1 MGLFYKIKSTFLFF
15 AVSGTLMA
23 QDVHYS
29 MFDMAPLNLNPAM
42 TGAYEGTFRIGG
54 IYRDQ
59 WTGIGKVNG
68 YRTPSLFID
77 APLPFKAFGKNDW
90 FAAGLNI
97 FQDKRGTLSLTETT
111 PSLSLAYHTPLTRSR
126 KVYLALGVQGG
137 FVNNRLDRTGA
148 LGQDGILSSTGTGT
162 NDPSL
167 IRDDI
172 SSSYP
177 DFGAGILLNFILSQ
191 KFNFNL
197 GFSSRH
203 LLEPEDKFTA
213 KNYNRARTF
222 LGNIGFNIDLTR
234 KLTFMPQAMFAYNSS
249 ANQLNAQA
257 LLGYHLNSARDITF
271 VFGGGVRHHIFGDG
285 TQVETGISAAIARI
299 GLNYKNIK
307 AGLAYDFVT
316 NSLSGAPGRRDA
328 IELAVIYTG
337 KILPKKYLPPRI
349 LCPRF

>member
-1 MGLFYKIKSTFLFF
+1 
-15 AVSGTLMA
+15 
-23 QDVHYS
+23 
-29 MFDMAPLNLNPAM
+29 
-42 TGAYEGTFRIGG
+42 
-54 IYRDQ
+54 
-59 WTGIGKVNG
+59 
-68 YRTPSLFID
+68 
-77 APLPFKAFGKNDW
+77 
-90 FAAGLNI
+90 
-97 FQDKRGTLSLTETT
+97 
-111 PSLSLAYHTPLTRSR
+111 LAYHTPLTRSR

-137 FVNNRLDRTGA
+137 LVNNRLDRTGA

-162 NDPSL
+162 NDLSL

-285 TQVETGISAAIARI
+285 TQIETGISAAIARI